1 MAHTLFEQEHTFS
14 SVENSAGE
22 INDIFVQQFGY
33 TQNGDYYFS
42 PVDTNFGV
50 RWYISGSYLY
60 CYVTFDG
67 GVTEINLINITT
79 ATALP
84 KFNYH
89 VSKME
94 KVIYL
99 RIYYQSS
106 SSTSNAR
113 SVEIVI
119 AHDDINKTICF
130 KGQAYNASNSSSNRT
145 VYMLDAKKTVY
156 TFDYVNARE
165 HKVNENFSNAVFHYP
180 SLGNYCFFNE
190 LYGIVKIQAFNSIS
204 DTYINFSGQIYRV
217 IGCFDNVNS
226 DTAEK
231 HIPYFAFPV
240 SD

>member
-60 CYVTFDG
+60 CEVTFDG
-67 GVTEINLINITT
+67 GATKTELAKFTT
-79 ATALP
+79 AYALT

-89 VSKME
+89 VSKSE

-106 SSTSNAR
+106 SNATNAR
-113 SVEIVI
+113 SVEILI
-119 AHDDINKTICF
+119 AHDDVNKTVCF
-130 KGQAYNASNSSSNRT
+130 RGYILSGSATSSNRT
-145 VYMLDAKKTVY
+145 VYMLDSSKALYSFDSISNVY
-156 TFDYVNARE
+156 E
-165 HKVNENFSNAVFHYP
+165 KVNSALSNAIFRCP
-180 SLGNYCFFNE
+180 SISNYCMMSE
-190 LYGIVKIQAFNSIS
+190 LGCVFKIQAFTSLSN
-204 DTYINFSGQIYRV
+204 TFINFNGQIYRIV
-217 IGCFDNVNS
+217 GCYDNLDS
-226 DTAEK
+226 DTDDK